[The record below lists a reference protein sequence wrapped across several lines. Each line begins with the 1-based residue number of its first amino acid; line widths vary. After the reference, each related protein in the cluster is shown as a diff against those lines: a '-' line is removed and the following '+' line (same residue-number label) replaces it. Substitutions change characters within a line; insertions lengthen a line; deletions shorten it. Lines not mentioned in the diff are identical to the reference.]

1 MVQKLVMGSISNRLV
16 LTFAIVIA
24 VLLTPFGAKA
34 DIATVSKNLPGT
46 LNSKGKEQQI
56 YYFLNGE
63 QFEIS
68 TLGQRKVILRGLYV
82 LNRKQAKQ
90 FCKVKMG
97 KKDEAVFITT
107 EGSTEGLV
115 LEKKFEKMKLQNVT
129 RAVNRI
135 NEGLKEH
142 EEDATL

>member
-1 MVQKLVMGSISNRLV
+1 MAQKLVRGLTPNRLV

-24 VLLTPFGAKA
+24 VLLTPFGGRANA
-34 DIATVSKNLPGT
+34 AGNSKHLYVT
-46 LNSKGKEQQI
+46 LNSKGTEQQI

-68 TLGQRKVILRGLYV
+68 TLDQRKVILRGLYV
-82 LNRKQAKQ
+82 LNRKQAKR

-97 KKDEAVFITT
+97 KKDQAVFITT
-107 EGSTEGLV
+107 EGSAEGLT
-115 LEKKFEKMKLQNVT
+115 LEKEFEKMKLQNVT

-142 EEDATL
+142 EEDAAL

>member
-1 MVQKLVMGSISNRLV
+1 MAQKLVRGSISNRLV

-34 DIATVSKNLPGT
+34 DIPTVSKNLPVT

-68 TLGQRKVILRGLYV
+68 TLDQRKVILRGLYV
-82 LNRKQAKQ
+82 LNRKQAKR
-90 FCKVKMG
+90 FCKVRMG

-107 EGSTEGLV
+107 EGSAEGLA
-115 LEKKFEKMKLQNVT
+115 LEKEFEKMKLQNVT

>member
-1 MVQKLVMGSISNRLV
+1 MAQKLVRGSISNRLV

-34 DIATVSKNLPGT
+34 DIPTVSKNLPVT

-68 TLGQRKVILRGLYV
+68 TLDQRKVILRGLYV
-82 LNRKQAKQ
+82 LNRKQAKR
-90 FCKVKMG
+90 FCKVRMG
-97 KKDEAVFITT
+97 KKGNLKKYLT
-107 EGSTEGLV
+107 E
-115 LEKKFEKMKLQNVT
+115 
-129 RAVNRI
+129 
-135 NEGLKEH
+135 
-142 EEDATL
+142 

>member
-1 MVQKLVMGSISNRLV
+1 MAQKLVRGSISNRLV

-34 DIATVSKNLPGT
+34 DIPTVSKNLPVT
-46 LNSKGKEQQI
+46 LNNKGKEQQI

-68 TLGQRKVILRGLYV
+68 TLDQRKVILRGLYV
-82 LNRKQAKQ
+82 LNRKQAKR
-90 FCKVKMG
+90 FCKVRMG

-107 EGSTEGLV
+107 EGSAEGLA
-115 LEKKFEKMKLQNVT
+115 LEKEFEKMKLQNVT